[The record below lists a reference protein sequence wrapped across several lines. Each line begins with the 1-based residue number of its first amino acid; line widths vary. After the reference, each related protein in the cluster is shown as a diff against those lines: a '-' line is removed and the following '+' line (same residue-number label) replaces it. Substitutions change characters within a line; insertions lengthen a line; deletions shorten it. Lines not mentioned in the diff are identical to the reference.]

1 MTLEILLFHI
11 ELDWI
16 ANLLSTKM
24 CINRKIA
31 IAVYFMEDSPNSQV
45 PLLQWKGE
53 QDISFPTNQ
62 HIL

>member
-16 ANLLSTKM
+16 ANLLTTKM
-24 CINRKIA
+24 CINHKIA

-45 PLLQWKGE
+45 PLL
-53 QDISFPTNQ
+53 
-62 HIL
+62 